1 MKTEILDKEDNDI
14 PDQRQ
19 TMSCNGIESFRFR
32 TGT

>member
-19 TMSCNGIESFRFR
+19 TISFSGIESFRLR
-32 TGT
+32 IGT